1 MSRYRHAFVFALSMF
16 ILFGFVAA
24 SSDSPKQEYNKAHIK
39 ESHVGSSNPGFENGK
54 CPDSPNGFLYGW
66 HFVLPGNTTEFV
78 SIDINYKNAGQVTSF
93 ISFPTGKHAY
103 VYTEN
108 PDTIISGFAIV
119 KGSQIEFNLS
129 HVCINEGQSATTTTT
144 EPPSSTTT
152 TTEPPSTTTTTEVPT
167 TTTTQ
172 TPVTTTTQVPG
183 TTIPTVKPSVPT
195 PVEIEVPKYTYQAS
209 EINTLPVTGSET
221 RTKITQAIALII
233 GGAVLVGIHYYAKR
247 RSSKN
252 K

>member
-39 ESHVGSSNPGFENGK
+39 ESHVGSSNPGFENGE
-54 CPDSPNGFLYGW
+54 CPDSLNGFLYGW

-119 KGSQIEFNLS
+119 EGSQIEFNLS
-129 HVCINEGQSATTTTT
+129 HVCINEGQSTTTTTT

-152 TTEPPSTTTTTEVPT
+152 TTEPPSTTTTTDVPT

-172 TPVTTTTQVPG
+172 TPVTTTTQIPTTTTPIVTPSIPSEVPG
-183 TTIPTVKPSVPT
+183 
-195 PVEIEVPKYTYQAS
+195 YTYQAS
-209 EINTLPVTGSET
+209 SIDTLPVTGWEVRT
-221 RTKITQAIALII
+221 RLTQGIALVLA
-233 GGAVLVGIHYYAKR
+233 GALLIAIHYHVKR
-247 RSSKN
+247 KKRKSK
-252 K
+252 